1 MLQNPYCMFYIA
13 LDLLQISGNAQPAV
27 LQSAKSPGW
36 PLDSKCLLLLHNK
49 EEHLSSRMFRMHKT
63 GVLHIVHIVQKIS
76 NAHTKQLY
84 TQDTA
89 LYN

>member
-1 MLQNPYCMFYIA
+1 MLQNPYCTFDIA
-13 LDLLQISGNAQPAV
+13 LNLLQISGNAQPAV

-36 PLDSKCLLLLHNK
+36 PLDSKALLLHNK

-63 GVLHIVHIVQKIS
+63 GVLHIVQTKS
-76 NAHTKQLY
+76 NVNTKQLY

-89 LYN
+89 LYS